1 MINKQDFLNAIEQNI
16 EMVRGDLLSFDF
28 QLVGLGASR
37 PSFTFACCKEYE
49 EEALFTATNGYG
61 ITLEAYDSLH
71 DVATY
76 SVAIAPNKTKNLDTG
91 LYYYDL
97 SFNLSGQIVTLM
109 RGSLTLLHDV
119 KRG

>member
-1 MINKQDFLNAIEQNI
+1 MINKQGFLNSIDQNI

-37 PSFTFACCKEYE
+37 PTFTFACCKEYE
-49 EEALFTATNGYG
+49 DEAVFSVTNGYG
-61 ITLEAYDSLH
+61 ITLENYDAVK

-76 SVAIAPNKTKNLDTG
+76 SVAVAPNLTKYLDTG

-97 SFNLSGQIVTLM
+97 SFNLGGQIVTLM